1 MGDGNVSVDLSRS
14 SEEDYCVVE
23 TSSRRRRTKSEN
35 DRWPETTARKTAE
48 EVVVVEV
55 PR

>member
-1 MGDGNVSVDLSRS
+1 MGDSNVSVELFRS
-14 SEEDYCVVE
+14 SEEDYCLAVK
-23 TSSRRRRTKSEN
+23 SRRRRTKSEN